1 MNRIIHFNIYADN
14 PGRAI
19 NFYGTVFGWK
29 AEKWNGPVE
38 YWMITTGPDDKPGIN
53 GGIGRREDP
62 GDHTMNT
69 IGVPSVDEF
78 VVKIRAA
85 GGKVVEP
92 KMAIPGVGWFA
103 VCLDTE
109 GNTFG
114 VMEDDPKAK

>member
-1 MNRIIHFNIYADN
+1 
-14 PGRAI
+14 
-19 NFYGTVFGWK
+19 
-29 AEKWNGPVE
+29 VE